1 MSKFIIGTFL
11 MLGIGFYELS
21 GGSDFEPEVRP
32 IAPTVIETKSLE
44 AVPFDAPIVTRV
56 VVETIPVAAIEKARV
71 FPSSI
76 EAAPPAA
83 AIPVT
88 FIDMRQ
94 VSGRR
99 VNMRSGP
106 GTNYGVLDTLTR
118 GTQTEVIE
126 VNANGWARIR
136 VTTTD
141 QVGWM
146 SSRLLTPS

>member
-1 MSKFIIGTFL
+1 
-11 MLGIGFYELS
+11 
-21 GGSDFEPEVRP
+21 
-32 IAPTVIETKSLE
+32 
-44 AVPFDAPIVTRV
+44 
-56 VVETIPVAAIEKARV
+56 
-71 FPSSI
+71 
-76 EAAPPAA
+76 
-83 AIPVT
+83 
-88 FIDMRQ
+88 
-94 VSGRR
+94 
-99 VNMRSGP
+99 MRSGP

>member
-1 MSKFIIGTFL
+1 
-11 MLGIGFYELS
+11 
-21 GGSDFEPEVRP
+21 
-32 IAPTVIETKSLE
+32 
-44 AVPFDAPIVTRV
+44 
-56 VVETIPVAAIEKARV
+56 
-71 FPSSI
+71 
-76 EAAPPAA
+76 
-83 AIPVT
+83 
-88 FIDMRQ
+88 MRQ